1 MPKKSGKKG
10 KGKGKKKAKK
20 TIAGAEDIVHSL
32 LKSYE
37 RNCGLTDSQIS
48 PRIKSALRACKEN
61 ETVLS
66 TFILEPVPLEKEGD
80 LPVLLEPLIAAFR
93 QERYIHIQDLYVWN
107 YPMTY
112 ENMATVALLLEKGCY
127 PLRYLEFLDCLLEGY
142 SLQRLTRSFNIC
154 STLTSVTLDYNEFGD
169 EGARC
174 FCKGMEGNITL
185 LSVSMCYCDL
195 GVESGDILGK
205 MLVKTAVRELY
216 LDGNN
221 LECKGLVNLISL
233 CAEQAFYESTMRAEE
248 AAKKLQEEAE
258 KAERESKLTP
268 QQKRERE
275 QGYRSSGL
283 SGDEDGIDGKKKKK
297 KKGKKKKKKEPPPP
311 PAVGPWIHKLHV
323 ADNGIDGLAFKKE
336 LAPLQMIRILKKLI
350 MFSNCFEELD
360 LEKNLIGDM
369 AAKEVL
375 DALEHRKETEKL
387 GGCKVRVT
395 SRIKKDTFDGILKL
409 GSGLKKK
416 KKGGKKKKK

>member
-20 TIAGAEDIVHSL
+20 TVAGAEDIVHSL
-32 LKSYE
+32 LKCYE
-37 RNCGLTDSQIS
+37 RNCGLTESQMS
-48 PRIKSALRACKEN
+48 PRIKSALRDCKEN
-61 ETVLS
+61 EKVLS
-66 TFILEPVPLEKEGD
+66 TFILEPVPVEKEGD

-93 QERYIHIQDLYVWN
+93 QERYVHIQDLYVWN

-112 ENMATVALLLEKGCY
+112 ENMATVALLMEKACY
-127 PLRYLEFLDCLLEGY
+127 PLKYMEFLDCLLEGY
-142 SLQRLTRSFNIC
+142 SLQRFTRSFNFC

-169 EGARC
+169 EGARY
-174 FCKGMEGNITL
+174 FCKGLEGNITL
-185 LSVSMCYCDL
+185 LSISMCYCDL

-221 LECKGLVNLISL
+221 LECKGVVSLIDQ
-233 CAEQAFYESTMRAEE
+233 CAQQALYESTMRAEE
-248 AAKKLQEEAE
+248 AARKLQEEAE
-258 KAERESKLTP
+258 KAE
-268 QQKRERE
+268 RERE

-283 SGDEDGIDGKKKKK
+283 SGDEDGGGKKKKK

-336 LAPLQMIRILKKLI
+336 LAPLQMMRILRNLI
-350 MFSNCFEELD
+350 MYSDCFEELD

-369 AAKEVL
+369 AGKDILE
-375 DALEHRKETEKL
+375 ALEHRKETEKL

>member
-20 TIAGAEDIVHSL
+20 TVAGAEDIVQSF
-32 LKSYE
+32 LKCYE
-37 RNCGLTDSQIS
+37 RNCGLTESQIS

-66 TFILEPVPLEKEGD
+66 TFILEPAPIEKEGD

-93 QERYIHIQDLYVWN
+93 QERYVHIQDLYLWN

-127 PLRYLEFLDCLLEGY
+127 PLRYVEFLDCLLEGY
-142 SLQRLTRSFNIC
+142 SLQRFSRSFNIC

-169 EGARC
+169 EGARY
-174 FCKGMEGNITL
+174 FCKGMEGNVTL
-185 LSVSMCYCDL
+185 LSISMCYCDL

-205 MLVKTAVRELY
+205 MLVKTAVRELF

-221 LECKGLVNLISL
+221 LECKGVISLIDL

-248 AAKKLQEEAE
+248 AARKLQEEAE
-258 KAERESKLTP
+258 KAE
-268 QQKRERE
+268 RERE

-283 SGDEDGIDGKKKKK
+283 SGDEDGKDGKKKKK

-323 ADNGIDGLAFKKE
+323 ADNGIDGLAYKRE
-336 LAPLQMIRILKKLI
+336 LAPLQMMRVLKKLI
-350 MFSNCFEELD
+350 MYSNCFEELD
-360 LEKNLIGDM
+360 LEKNLIGDI
-369 AAKEVL
+369 AAKEIL
-375 DALEHRKETEKL
+375 ESLEHRKETEKL
-387 GGCKVRVT
+387 GGCKVRVG

-416 KKGGKKKKK
+416 KKGGKKARK

>member
-20 TIAGAEDIVHSL
+20 TIAGAEDIVHSF
-32 LKSYE
+32 LKCYE
-37 RNCGLTDSQIS
+37 RNCGLTESQIS
-48 PRIKSALRACKEN
+48 PRIKSALKACKEN

-66 TFILEPVPLEKEGD
+66 TFILEPVPVEKEGD

-93 QERYIHIQDLYVWN
+93 QERYVHIQDMYLWN

-127 PLRYLEFLDCLLEGY
+127 PLRYIEFLDCLLEGY
-142 SLQRLTRSFNIC
+142 SLQRLSRSFNIC
-154 STLTSVTLDYNEFGD
+154 STLTSVTLDYNEFGN
-169 EGARC
+169 EGAQY
-174 FCKGMEGNITL
+174 FCKGMEGNVTL
-185 LSVSMCYCDL
+185 LSISMCYCDL

-221 LECKGLVNLISL
+221 LECKGVISLINL
-233 CAEQAFYESTMRAEE
+233 CAEQAFYESAMRAEE
-248 AAKKLQEEAE
+248 AARKLQEEAE
-258 KAERESKLTP
+258 KAE
-268 QQKRERE
+268 RERE

-283 SGDEDGIDGKKKKK
+283 SGDEDGKDGKKKKK

-323 ADNGIDGLAFKKE
+323 ADNGIDGLAYKRE
-336 LAPLQMIRILKKLI
+336 LAPLQMMRVLKKLI
-350 MFSNCFEELD
+350 MYSNCFEELD
-360 LEKNLIGDM
+360 LEKNLIGDI
-369 AAKEVL
+369 AAKEIL
-375 DALEHRKETEKL
+375 ESLEHRKETEKL
-387 GGCKVRVT
+387 GGCKVRVG
-395 SRIKKDTFDGILKL
+395 SRIKKDTFDGILNL

-416 KKGGKKKKK
+416 KKGGKKARK